1 MYKKCVC
8 LISLVFLLGMVGN
21 VSAADRNWTNAN
33 GNRLW
38 STAANWSGSV
48 IPTSADKAAIRN
60 SAISGPII
68 QSGITAVANQ
78 IVVGDWSSTNDT
90 ITMTGGSLT
99 TSGTSCWVILG
110 YGAANK
116 GTFTVSGGTATFG
129 DNFYVGFGGKGYL
142 QMTGGTI
149 TVGLVFGIAQNT
161 GSIADVN
168 LYGGTI
174 NANGTFNMTS
184 GGGLDITT
192 GTLIVNGDVTTLIN
206 TYITNGWI
214 TAYGGTGTVNVS
226 YNTPNVGKT
235 TVTASS
241 GSPPGQATTPNPAN
255 AATGIGI
262 TNDLSWA
269 AGSGATSHNVYFGTT
284 SPGTLRGNQTAT
296 TYDTGTMVN
305 TTTYYWRIDE
315 QNANGT
321 TTGVVWSFT
330 TVVAPPGQAA
340 TPNPATG
347 ATGIGITNDL
357 SWAAGSGA
365 TSHNVYFGTTSPG
378 TSQGNQTA
386 TTFDTGTMAYSTTYY
401 WRIDEQNA
409 NGTTTGVVWS
419 FTTVVAPPGQAASP
433 SPANGATGIGITND
447 LSWAAGSGATSHNV
461 YFGTT
466 SPGTSRGNQTATTYD
481 TGTMVNSTT
490 YYWRIDEQNA
500 GGTTTGVVWS
510 FTTAAA
516 PPPGQAANPNPAN
529 GATGVGTTN
538 DLSWSAGSGATSH
551 DVYFGTTS
559 PGTLRGNQT
568 ATTYDTG
575 TMANSTTYYWR
586 IDEKNANGTTQ
597 GVVWSFTTAAV
608 SPPGKA
614 TTPNPANGASGVGT
628 TNDLSWS
635 AGSGATSHDVYFGTT
650 SPGTLRG
657 NQTATTYDTGTMT
670 NSTTYYW
677 RINEKNASGTT
688 TGDVWSFTTV
698 APGAGVDRNWTN
710 DSNDRLWRTAANWS
724 GGAVPTSVDKAA
736 IRNDAISGPIIDAS
750 TSADANQIVVGDW
763 SSTNDTINMTG
774 GSLTVNQWV
783 ILAYDINN
791 SGTFTVSA
799 GTVNVSGDLFVGFG
813 GAGTINITGGTIT
826 VIGTLGIA
834 QLTGSTGH
842 VYLDGGTI
850 TTGALNMATGATIDI
865 GAGTLILDGDVTAT
879 INGYIGNGWIIAY
892 SGSGAVNVDY
902 NVTNPLKTTLT
913 GSMPTSPPTK
923 ATNPNPPNSA
933 TGVSILPTLTCSAG
947 SGAASHDVYFGTA
960 SPGTFRGNQAGVT
973 YNPGVLNSNTV
984 YYWRIDEK
992 NVVGTT
998 TGDVWSFRT
1007 IADSNY
1013 TLLGKVMC
1021 GYQGWFNCPS
1031 DGTSR
1036 GWIHWSTST
1045 SSFTPSTLK
1054 VDLWPDTDD
1063 LATGEKFLASS
1074 FNDGKNRYVF
1084 SSHNHDTV
1092 LRHFQWMQTYGIDG
1106 VFLQRFAIELTPGS
1120 APFNHR
1126 NDVLAYC
1133 KEGANLYGRKYAV
1146 MYDLSGL
1153 GSGQTQK
1160 VIDDWKYLVDNGK
1173 VSKNPSYD
1181 PAYIFYKG
1189 KPVVAVYGV
1198 AYSGR
1203 AYSHQEVRNLIDFL
1217 KNDPTYGGN
1226 TVLIGCYQN
1235 WRTVTDTYVQQTF
1248 QLADI
1253 ILPWLVGAYSNTSG
1267 VNNWASS
1274 KGVPD
1279 KNWCV
1284 SNGKDYMPVMFPG
1297 FSWHNMYPGDPLNQI
1312 PRVGGQFLW
1321 DQVKA
1326 DFSTVGANMFYV
1338 AMFDEVDE
1346 GTAIFKVTND
1356 PPKPGGATLFVTYEG
1371 LPSDEYL
1378 WLVGQAG
1385 RGLRGEI
1392 PVNQTRP
1399 ARGSTGV
1406 DRDWTNGNGNRL
1418 WSTAA
1423 NWSGGVV
1430 PTNLDKAA
1438 IRNSAISG
1446 PIINAGTTA
1455 VANQIVVGDWSSTN
1469 DTIDMTGGTLTTN
1482 DWFTL
1487 GYGATNRGTFTVS
1500 AGTANIGSTLYV
1512 GNSGIGT
1519 LTITGGAITVTGT
1532 FGIAQLTGSTGD
1544 VFLDGGTITCGSF
1557 NMTSGGA
1564 MDITA
1569 GTLIVNGDVTSTING
1584 YISSNWITAYGG
1596 AGTVNVSYNTPNAG
1610 KTTVTATSGGATPT
1624 FVAAGAVSS
1633 GTGAIT
1639 PALPAGIATNDI
1651 LLLFLETAN
1660 EAISISN
1667 QNGGTWTAVTNS
1679 PQGTGTAGGTSATRL
1694 TAFWSRYNGTQG
1706 APTAS
1711 DSGNHQLGRIIA
1723 IRGAAASGNPWD
1735 VTAGGVEAT
1744 ADTSGSIPGA
1754 TTTVANTLVVT
1765 AIATS
1770 LPDAS
1775 GTANFSSWTNGNLTS
1790 VTERTDNTV
1799 TAGNGGGLGV
1809 ATGIKATAGAYGN
1822 TAVTLATSA
1831 SKGMMSIAIKP

>member
-1 MYKKCVC
+1 
-8 LISLVFLLGMVGN
+8 
-21 VSAADRNWTNAN
+21 
-33 GNRLW
+33 
-38 STAANWSGSV
+38 
-48 IPTSADKAAIRN
+48 
-60 SAISGPII
+60 
-68 QSGITAVANQ
+68 
-78 IVVGDWSSTNDT
+78 
-90 ITMTGGSLT
+90 
-99 TSGTSCWVILG
+99 
-110 YGAANK
+110 
-116 GTFTVSGGTATFG
+116 
-129 DNFYVGFGGKGYL
+129 
-142 QMTGGTI
+142 MTGGTI

-192 GTLIVNGDVTTLIN
+192 GTLIINGNVDATIA

-214 TAYGGTGTVNVS
+214 TAYGGTGTVNHD
-226 YNTPNVGKT
+226 YNITNPGKT

-241 GSPPGQATTPNPAN
+241 GGPPGQAANPNPATG
-255 AATGIGI
+255 ATSVSI
-262 TNDLSWA
+262 TNDLSWT
-269 AGSGATSHNVYFGTT
+269 AGSGATSH
-284 SPGTLRGNQTAT
+284 
-296 TYDTGTMVN
+296 D
-305 TTTYYWRIDE
+305 
-315 QNANGT
+315 
-321 TTGVVWSFT
+321 
-330 TVVAPPGQAA
+330 
-340 TPNPATG
+340 
-347 ATGIGITNDL
+347 
-357 SWAAGSGA
+357 
-365 TSHNVYFGTTSPG
+365 VYFGTTSPG

-401 WRIDEQNA
+401 WRIDEKNA

-433 SPANGATGIGITND
+433 NPANGATSVSITNDLSWTAGSGATSHDVYFGTTSPGTFRGNQTATTYDTGTMAYSTTYYWRIDEKNAGGTTTGVVWSFTTAAAPPPGQATNPNPANGATGIGITND
-447 LSWAAGSGATSHNV
+447 LSWTAGSGATSHDV

-466 SPGTSRGNQTATTYD
+466 SPGTFRGNQTATTYD

-490 YYWRIDEQNA
+490 YYWRIDEKNA
-500 GGTTTGVVWS
+500 SGTTTGVVWS
-510 FTTAAA
+510 FTTAAVA
-516 PPPGQAANPNPAN
+516 PPGQAANPNPAN
-529 GATGVGTTN
+529 GATGVSIAN
-538 DLSWSAGSGATSH
+538 DLSWTAGSGATSH

-559 PGTLRGNQT
+559 PGTFRGNQT

-586 IDEKNANGTTQ
+586 IDEKNASGTTT
-597 GVVWSFTTAAV
+597 GVVWSFTTAAAG
-608 SPPGKA
+608 PG
-614 TTPNPANGASGVGT
+614 VVR
-628 TNDLSWS
+628 D
-635 AGSGATSHDVYFGTT
+635 
-650 SPGTLRG
+650 
-657 NQTATTYDTGTMT
+657 
-670 NSTTYYW
+670 
-677 RINEKNASGTT
+677 
-688 TGDVWSFTTV
+688 
-698 APGAGVDRNWTN
+698 WTN

-724 GGAVPTSVDKAA
+724 GGAVPTSADKAA
-736 IRNDAISGPIIDAS
+736 IRNSAILGPIIDSS
-750 TSADANQIVVGDW
+750 TTAEANQIVLGDW
-763 SSTNDTINMTG
+763 SSSSDTLDMTG
-774 GSLTVNQWV
+774 GSLTVTQWF
-783 ILAYDINN
+783 ILGYDSNN
-791 SGTFTVSA
+791 NGTFTVSA
-799 GTVNVSGDLFVGFG
+799 GTANIGGSLYVGFS
-813 GAGTINITGGTIT
+813 GAGTIDITGGTIT
-826 VIGTLGIA
+826 VTGTLGIP
-834 QLTGSTGH
+834 QLTGIGH

-850 TTGALNMATGATIDI
+850 NCGAFTMADNALMDI
-865 GAGTLILDGDVTAT
+865 TAGTLI
-879 INGYIGNGWIIAY
+879 INGDFTTAVNTYIGNGWITAY
-892 SGSGAVNVDY
+892 GGSGAVNVDFGI
-902 NVTNPLKTTLT
+902 TNPGKTTVT
-913 GSMPTSPPTK
+913 ATMPTNPPAK
-923 ATNPNPPNSA
+923 ASNPSPPNSA
-933 TGVSILPTLTCSAG
+933 TGVSILPTLTWTKG
-947 SGAASHDVYFGTA
+947 SGASSHDVYFGTT
-960 SPGTFRGNQAGVT
+960 SPGTFRGNQVAIT
-973 YNPGVLNSNTV
+973 YSPGVLNSNTL

-998 TGDVWSFRT
+998 TGDVWSFT
-1007 IADSNY
+1007 TVADSNY

-1045 SSFTPSTLK
+1045 SSFTTSTLK
-1054 VDLWPDTDD
+1054 VDMWPDMNDME
-1063 LATGEKFLASS
+1063 TGEKFLASS
-1074 FNDGKNRYVF
+1074 FYDGKDRYVF
-1084 SSHNHDTV
+1084 SSHNLTTV
-1092 LRHFQWMQTYGIDG
+1092 RRHFQWMQQNGIDG
-1106 VFLQRFAIELTPGS
+1106 VYLQRFATELTPGS

-1133 KEGANLYGRKYAV
+1133 KDAANLYGRKYAV

-1153 GSGQTQK
+1153 ALGGTSK
-1160 VIDDWKYLVDNGK
+1160 VIDDWKYLVDNLK
-1173 VSKNPSYD
+1173 VTKNPSYD

-1226 TVLIGCYQN
+1226 IVLIGCYQN

-1253 ILPWLVGAYSNTSG
+1253 ILPWLVGSYSNTSG
-1267 VNNWASS
+1267 VNNWATT

-1284 SNGKDYMPVMFPG
+1284 TNGKDYLPLIFPG
-1297 FSWHNMYPGDPLNQI
+1297 FSWHNMYPSYPLNQI

-1326 DFSTVGANMFYV
+1326 DISTVGANMIYV

-1356 PPKPGGATLFVTYEG
+1356 PPKPGGQTLFVTYEG
-1371 LPSDEYL
+1371 LPSDEYM
-1378 WLVGQAG
+1378 WLVGQAS

-1399 ARGSTGV
+1399 VRQETGV
-1406 DRDWTNGNGNRL
+1406 DRNWTNGNGNRL

-1438 IRNSAISG
+1438 IRNQAILG
-1446 PIINAGTTA
+1446 PIIQSGITA

-1469 DTIDMTGGTLTTN
+1469 DTIDMTGGSLTTN

-1564 MDITA
+1564 MDITT
-1569 GTLIVNGDVTSTING
+1569 GTLIVNGDVTTLING

-1596 AGTVNVSYNTPNAG
+1596 TGTVNVSYNTPNAG
-1610 KTTVTATSGGATPT
+1610 KTTVTATSGGGATPT
-1624 FVAAGAVSS
+1624 FVAAGSVAS

-1639 PALPAGIATNDI
+1639 PALPSGIAANDI

-1667 QNGGTWTAVTNS
+1667 QNGGTWAAVTNS

-1694 TAFWSRYNGTQG
+1694 TVFWSRYNGTQG
-1706 APTAS
+1706 APTTS
-1711 DSGNHQLGRIIA
+1711 DSGNHQLGRMIA
-1723 IRGAAASGNPWD
+1723 VRGAVTSGNPWD

-1754 TTTVANTLVVT
+1754 TTTVGNTLVVT
-1765 AIATS
+1765 AIAAS
-1770 LPDAS
+1770 LPDS
-1775 GTANFSSWTNGNLTS
+1775 SSTARFSAWTNANLTS
-1790 VTERTDNTV
+1790 LTERTDNSV
-1799 TAGNGGGLGV
+1799 SAGNGGGLGV

-1822 TAVTLATSA
+1822 TAVTLATAA
-1831 SKGMMSIAIKP
+1831 SKGMMSIAVKP

>member
-1 MYKKCVC
+1 MCTYKKYVC
-8 LISLVFLLGMVGN
+8 LISLVLLLGMV
-21 VSAADRNWTNAN
+21 VDASAVDRNWTNTN

-48 IPTSADKAAIRN
+48 VPTSADKAAIRN
-60 SAISGPII
+60 QAISGPII

-90 ITMTGGSLT
+90 ITMTGGTLT

-116 GTFTVSGGTATFG
+116 GTFTMSGGTATFG
-129 DNFYVGFGGKGYL
+129 DNFYVGFNGKGYVE
-142 QMTGGTI
+142 MTGGTI

-168 LYGGTI
+168 LHGGTI

-192 GTLIVNGDVTTLIN
+192 GTLIINGNVDSTIA

-214 TAYGGTGTVNVS
+214 TAYGGTGTVNHD
-226 YNTPNVGKT
+226 YNITNPGKT

-241 GSPPGQATTPNPAN
+241 GSPPGQAANPNPAN
-255 AATGIGI
+255 SATGVSI
-262 TNDLSWA
+262 TNDLSWS
-269 AGSGATSHNVYFGTT
+269 AGSGATS
-284 SPGTLRGNQTAT
+284 R
-296 TYDTGTMVN
+296 D
-305 TTTYYWRIDE
+305 
-315 QNANGT
+315 
-321 TTGVVWSFT
+321 
-330 TVVAPPGQAA
+330 
-340 TPNPATG
+340 
-347 ATGIGITNDL
+347 
-357 SWAAGSGA
+357 
-365 TSHNVYFGTTSPG
+365 VYFGTTSPG

-401 WRIDEQNA
+401 WRIDEKNA

-419 FTTVVAPPGQAASP
+419 FTTTTAPQPPGQAANP
-433 SPANGATGIGITND
+433 NPATGASGIGITND
-447 LSWAAGSGATSHNV
+447 LSWSAGSGATSHDV

-466 SPGTSRGNQTATTYD
+466 SPGTSQGNQTATTFD
-481 TGTMVNSTT
+481 TGTMTYSTT
-490 YYWRIDEQNA
+490 YYWRIDEKNA
-500 GGTTTGVVWS
+500 NGTTTGVVWS

-516 PPPGQAANPNPAN
+516 PPPGQAANPNPAT
-529 GATGVGTTN
+529 GATGVSITN

-559 PGTLRGNQT
+559 PGTSRGNQT

-575 TMANSTTYYWR
+575 TMAYSTIYYWR
-586 IDEKNANGTTQ
+586 IDEKNANGTTT

-628 TNDLSWS
+628 TNDLSWA

-650 SPGTLRG
+650 SPGTSRG
-657 NQTATTYDTGTMT
+657 NQTATTYDTGTMA

-698 APGAGVDRNWTN
+698 ALGAGVDRNWTN

-750 TSADANQIVVGDW
+750 TSAEANQIVVGDW

-783 ILAYDINN
+783 ILAYDTNN
-791 SGTFTVSA
+791 SGTLTVSA
-799 GTVNVSGDLFVGFG
+799 GSVNVSGDLFVGFG
-813 GAGTINITGGTIT
+813 GEGTINITGGTIT

-850 TTGALNMATGATIDI
+850 TTSALTMATGAVIDI
-865 GAGTLILDGDVTAT
+865 AAGTLILDGDVTSI

-892 SGSGAVNVDY
+892 TGSGAVNMDY

-960 SPGTFRGNQAGVT
+960 SPGTFRGNQPGVT

-998 TGDVWSFRT
+998 TGDVWSFKT

-1045 SSFTPSTLK
+1045 SSFTPSNVK
-1054 VDLWPDTDD
+1054 VDLWPDMSDM
-1063 LATGEKFLASS
+1063 ATGEKFLASS
-1074 FNDGKNRYVF
+1074 FNDGQNRYVF

-1106 VFLQRFAIELTPGS
+1106 VFLQRFAAELTPGS

-1203 AYSHQEVRNLIDFL
+1203 AYSHQEVRNLVDFL

-1284 SNGKDYMPVMFPG
+1284 TNGKDYMPVMFPG

-1326 DFSTVGANMFYV
+1326 DFSTVGATMFYV

-1356 PPKPGGATLFVTYEG
+1356 PPRPGGQTLFVTYEG
-1371 LPSDEYL
+1371 LPSDEYM
-1378 WLVGQAG
+1378 WLVGQAS

-1392 PVNQTRP
+1392 TINQTRP

-1438 IRNSAISG
+1438 IRNSAVSG
-1446 PIINAGTTA
+1446 PIINTGTTA
-1455 VANQIVVGDWSSTN
+1455 VANTVVVGDWSSTN
-1469 DTIDMTGGTLTTN
+1469 DTIEMTGGTLTTN
-1482 DWFTL
+1482 DWFVL
-1487 GYGATNRGTFTVS
+1487 GYGATNHGTFTVS
-1500 AGTANIGSTLYV
+1500 AGTANIGSTMYV

-1519 LTITGGAITVTGT
+1519 LTITGGAINVTGA

-1564 MDITA
+1564 MDITT

-1584 YISSNWITAYGG
+1584 YISSTWITAYDGT
-1596 AGTVNVSYNTPNAG
+1596 GTVNVSYNTPNAG
-1610 KTTVTATSGGATPT
+1610 KTTVTATSGGGGATPT

-1639 PALPAGIATNDI
+1639 PALPAGIAANDI

-1667 QNGGTWTAVTNS
+1667 QNGGTWTAVTSS
-1679 PQGTGTAGGTSATRL
+1679 PQGTGTAGSTSATRL

-1770 LPDAS
+1770 LPDS
-1775 GTANFSSWTNGNLTS
+1775 SSTTRFSAWTNANLTS
-1790 VTERTDNTV
+1790 ITERTDNSV

-1831 SKGMMSIAIKP
+1831 SKGMMSIAVKP

>member
-1 MYKKCVC
+1 M
-8 LISLVFLLGMVGN
+8 LLLGITGSVWA
-21 VSAADRNWTNAN
+21 VDRNWTNGN

-48 IPTSADKAAIRN
+48 VPTSADKAGIRN
-60 SAISGPII
+60 QAISGPII
-68 QSGITAVANQ
+68 QSGITAVANEV
-78 IVVGDWSSTNDT
+78 VVGDFSSTKDT
-90 ITMTGGSLT
+90 IDMTGGSLT
-99 TSGTSCWVILG
+99 TSGTNAWVILG
-110 YGAANK
+110 YGAANN
-116 GTFTVSGGTATFG
+116 GIFTISAGTVSIA
-129 DNFYVGFGGKGYL
+129 DNFFVGFSGKGLL

-149 TVGLVFGIAQNT
+149 TVTGTFGIAQNT

-168 LYGGTI
+168 LHGGTI

-192 GTLIVNGDVTTLIN
+192 GTLIINGNVDATIA

-214 TAYGGTGTVNVS
+214 TAYGGTGIVNHD
-226 YNTPNVGKT
+226 YNITNPGKT

-241 GSPPGQATTPNPAN
+241 GSPPGQAANPNPAN
-255 AATGIGI
+255 GATSVSI
-262 TNDLSWA
+262 TATLSWT
-269 AGSGATSHNVYFGTT
+269 AGSGATSRDVYFGTT
-284 SPGTLRGNQTAT
+284 SPGAFIGNQTAT
-296 TYDTGTMVN
+296 TYNPGTLAYS
-305 TTTYYWRIDE
+305 TTYYWRIDE
-315 QNANGT
+315 KNANGT

-330 TVVAPPGQAA
+330 TTTPPPPPGQAA
-340 TPNPATG
+340 NPNPANG
-347 ATGIGITNDL
+347 ATGVSITNDL
-357 SWAAGSGA
+357 SWSAGSGA
-365 TSHNVYFGTTSPG
+365 TSHDVYFGTTSPG

-401 WRIDEQNA
+401 WRIDEKNA
-409 NGTTTGVVWS
+409 S
-419 FTTVVAPPGQAASP
+419 
-433 SPANGATGIGITND
+433 
-447 LSWAAGSGATSHNV
+447 
-461 YFGTT
+461 
-466 SPGTSRGNQTATTYD
+466 
-481 TGTMVNSTT
+481 
-490 YYWRIDEQNA
+490 
-500 GGTTTGVVWS
+500 GTTTGVVWS
-510 FTTAAA
+510 FTTAAVSL
-516 PPPGQAANPNPAN
+516 PGKATTPNPAN
-529 GATGVGTTN
+529 GAGGIGITN
-538 DLSWSAGSGATSH
+538 DLSWTAGSGATSH

-586 IDEKNANGTTQ
+586 I
-597 GVVWSFTTAAV
+597 
-608 SPPGKA
+608 
-614 TTPNPANGASGVGT
+614 
-628 TNDLSWS
+628 
-635 AGSGATSHDVYFGTT
+635 
-650 SPGTLRG
+650 
-657 NQTATTYDTGTMT
+657 
-670 NSTTYYW
+670 
-677 RINEKNASGTT
+677 NEKNASGTT
-688 TGDVWSFTTV
+688 TGDVWSFTTT
-698 APGAGVDRNWTN
+698 APGAGGVRDWTN

-736 IRNDAISGPIIDAS
+736 IRNASVLGPIIDAS
-750 TSADANQIVVGDW
+750 TTAEANQIVVGDW
-763 SSTNDTINMTG
+763 SSSSDTLDMTG
-774 GSLTVNQWV
+774 GSLTVTQWF
-783 ILAYDINN
+783 ILGYDSNN
-791 SGTFTVSA
+791 NGTFTVSA
-799 GTVNVSGDLFVGFG
+799 GTANIGGSLYVGFS
-813 GAGTINITGGTIT
+813 GAGTIDITGGTIT
-826 VIGTLGIA
+826 VTGTLGIA
-834 QLTGSTGH
+834 QNAGSIGH

-850 TTGALNMATGATIDI
+850 NCGAFTMADNALMDI
-865 GAGTLILDGDVTAT
+865 TAGTLIIDGDFTAAV
-879 INGYIGNGWIIAY
+879 NSYIGNEWITAY
-892 SGSGAVNVDY
+892 GGSGAVNVDFGI
-902 NVTNPLKTTLT
+902 TNPGKTTVT
-913 GSMPTSPPTK
+913 ATMPTNPPTK
-923 ATNPNPPNSA
+923 ASNPSPPNSA
-933 TGVSILPTLTCSAG
+933 TGVSILPTLTWTKG
-947 SGAASHDVYFGTA
+947 SGASSHDVYFGTT
-960 SPGTFRGNQAGVT
+960 SPGTFRGNQVAIT
-973 YNPGVLNSNTV
+973 YSPGVLNSNTV

-992 NVVGTT
+992 NVIGTT
-998 TGDVWSFRT
+998 TGDVWSFT
-1007 IADSNY
+1007 TVADSNY

-1054 VDLWPDTDD
+1054 VDMWPDTND
-1063 LATGEKFLASS
+1063 LAAGEKFLASS

-1092 LRHFQWMQTYGIDG
+1092 LRHFQWMQTSGIDG

-1203 AYSHQEVRNLIDFL
+1203 AYSHQEVRNLVDFL

-1284 SNGKDYMPVMFPG
+1284 TNGKDYMPVMFPG
-1297 FSWHNMYPGDPLNQI
+1297 FSWHNMYPSYPLNQI
-1312 PRVGGQFLW
+1312 PRVGGQFFW

-1326 DFSTVGANMFYV
+1326 DISTVGANMLYV

-1356 PPKPGGATLFVTYEG
+1356 PPKPGGQTLFVTYEG
-1371 LPSDEYL
+1371 LPSDEYM
-1378 WLVGQAG
+1378 WLVGQASQ
-1385 RGLRGEI
+1385 GLRGEI

-1399 ARGSTGV
+1399 VRQETGV
-1406 DRDWTNGNGNRL
+1406 DRNWTNGNGNRL

-1423 NWSGGVV
+1423 NWSGSVV

-1438 IRNSAISG
+1438 IRNQAILG
-1446 PIINAGTTA
+1446 PIIQSGITA

-1469 DTIDMTGGTLTTN
+1469 DTIDMTGGSLTTN
-1482 DWFTL
+1482 DWFVL
-1487 GYGATNRGTFTVS
+1487 GYSSANHGTFTMS
-1500 AGTANIGSTLYV
+1500 AGTVNVGSNLYV
-1512 GNSGIGT
+1512 GSSGTGT
-1519 LTITGGAITVTGT
+1519 LDITGGAITVTGT
-1532 FGIAQLTGSTGD
+1532 FGIAQLTGSIGD
-1544 VFLDGGTITCGSF
+1544 VFLDGGTITCGAF

-1564 MDITA
+1564 MDITT
-1569 GTLIVNGDVTSTING
+1569 GTLIVNGDVTTLING

-1596 AGTVNVSYNTPNAG
+1596 TGTVNVSYNTPNAG
-1610 KTTVTATSGGATPT
+1610 KTTVTATSGGGGATPT

-1660 EAISISN
+1660 QAISITN
-1667 QNGGTWTAVTNS
+1667 QNGGTWTEVTNS

-1694 TAFWSRYNGTQG
+1694 TVFWSRYNGTQG
-1706 APTAS
+1706 DPTAS
-1711 DSGNHQLGRIIA
+1711 DSGNHQLGRMIA
-1723 IRGAAASGNPWD
+1723 VRGAVTSGNPWD

-1754 TTTVANTLVVT
+1754 TTTVGNTLVVA

-1770 LPDAS
+1770 LPDS
-1775 GTANFSSWTNGNLTS
+1775 SSTTRFSAWTNANLTS
-1790 VTERTDNTV
+1790 ITERTDNSV

-1809 ATGIKATAGAYGN
+1809 ATGIKATAGACGN